1 VCFELL
7 KKTKKIKGDIIE
19 FGVWNGNNLLS
30 LKKIHDYLNLNKKII
45 GYDHFKGMPKNSR
58 DFYRNSF
65 HGDIRFLKKLI
76 KFFEFKNLRLINDDI
91 LNLKNNL
98 NIFKKLSFIYIDC
111 DLYTTTKKIL
121 ELLSI
126 KLSKGGVIVFDEGN
140 QDIKKSGETR
150 ALKEFLK
157 KNKKNFSKKYLR
169 KGYQPDVYLEK
180 IN

>member
-1 VCFELL
+1 
-7 KKTKKIKGDIIE
+7 
-19 FGVWNGNNLLS
+19 
-30 LKKIHDYLNLNKKII
+30 
-45 GYDHFKGMPKNSR
+45 M
-58 DFYRNSF
+58 
-65 HGDIRFLKKLI
+65 
-76 KFFEFKNLRLINDDI
+76 
-91 LNLKNNL
+91 
-98 NIFKKLSFIYIDC
+98 
-111 DLYTTTKKIL
+111 